1 MLTTL
6 FRLELK
12 NAFRSPTWK
21 QNLWMRILIVFAI
34 LYFALIFLSLGIGA
48 YYIIEKL
55 ELGDPFE
62 VINRYVLYYLGF
74 DIVFMYMLQP
84 MPVANVQPLLYQP
97 VSKKTV
103 VHFSLLK
110 TLYSFFNWSHLLLL
124 IPLSVVL
131 IIEGADSLQT
141 ALWEASIYLLLLANN
156 YLNILV
162 NQKTVIFVAVAAT
175 VLGAATLQYFGYFDL
190 SLYTQPLFLAL
201 YKQPVFALLV
211 LAVSVLSYFFSFR
224 HFMGQ
229 MYLDTGLAKKAEKTI
244 AIQGKYFER
253 FGKGGLILKND
264 VALIIRNKRARMAV
278 FAGFFFIL
286 YGLLFFTGAIEAYD
300 GVYLRVFA
308 GIFVTGGFLFSF
320 GQYVPSWDSSYYSL
334 LMTQN
339 ITYMEYLRS
348 KYTLI
353 QVFTAVTT
361 LLSTW
366 YIAFGWD
373 VFSYVLIGALYNMSV
388 NAAIVLWG
396 GAYVRSKIDLT
407 SSKKAFGDKNAFNYK
422 SLLLTLP
429 KIALP
434 VGLFA
439 LVNTY
444 LGTSAAKLSIVAI
457 SLVGFSLRPW
467 IFSKVIAIYK
477 KEKYQTLKAY
487 RS

>member
-12 NAFRSPTWK
+12 SAFRSPTWK
-21 QNLWMRILIVFAI
+21 QNLWMRILLVFAI

-48 YYIIEKL
+48 YYIIKKL

-74 DIVFMYMLQP
+74 DIVFRYMLQP
-84 MPVANVQPLLYQP
+84 MPVANVQPMLYQP
-97 VSKKTV
+97 ISKKTI

-131 IIEGADSLQT
+131 IVEGSDSLQT
-141 ALWEASIYLLLLANN
+141 AVWVATIYLLLLANN

-162 NQKTVIFVAVAAT
+162 NQKTVFFVAVAT
-175 VLGAATLQYFGYFDL
+175 FVLGAAALQYFDYFDL

-201 YKQPVFALLV
+201 YKQPALALLV
-211 LAVSVLSYFFSFR
+211 LAVAVLSYSASFS

-244 AIQGKYFER
+244 AIKGKYFAR

-278 FAGFFFIL
+278 FAGFFFIF

-300 GVYLRVFA
+300 GIYWRVFA

-366 YIAFGWD
+366 YIVFGWD

-444 LGTSAAKLSIVAI
+444 LGVMPAKLSIVAI

>member
-12 NAFRSPTWK
+12 SAFRSPTWK

-48 YYIIEKL
+48 YYIIKKL

-74 DIVFMYMLQP
+74 DIVFRYMLQP
-84 MPVANVQPLLYQP
+84 MPVANVQPMLYQP
-97 VSKKTV
+97 ISKKTI

-131 IIEGADSLQT
+131 IVEGSDSLQT
-141 ALWEASIYLLLLANN
+141 AVWVATIYLLLLANN

-162 NQKTVIFVAVAAT
+162 NQKTVFFVAVAT
-175 VLGAATLQYFGYFDL
+175 FVLGAAALQYFDYFDL

-201 YKQPVFALLV
+201 YKQPALALLV
-211 LAVSVLSYFFSFR
+211 LAIAVLSYSASFS

-244 AIQGKYFER
+244 AIKGKYFAR

-278 FAGFFFIL
+278 FAGFFFIF

-300 GVYLRVFA
+300 GIYWRVFA

-366 YIAFGWD
+366 YIVFGWD

-407 SSKKAFGDKNAFNYK
+407 SSKKVFGDKNAFNYK

-444 LGTSAAKLSIVAI
+444 LGVMPAKLSIVAI